1 MTSEKMMLLKRMNKI
16 VLWGRRNRTMK
27 LTKRIERMIL
37 RKLSFS
43 NGWIVDEEKYIK
55 LKKQEN

>member
-1 MTSEKMMLLKRMNKI
+1 MNKI